1 MSQNKV
7 YIAVDLGAGS
17 GRVLAG
23 EFDGKRIELH
33 EMNRF
38 LNAPVQ
44 LPDGWHWNI
53 VSLFRNRFLVV

>member
-33 EMNRF
+33 
-38 LNAPVQ
+38 L
-44 LPDGWHWNI
+44 
-53 VSLFRNRFLVV
+53 SLIHI